1 MLWVKKS
8 FFSFLFS
15 FFFLICEKKVIYSSK
30 QEHQLASMH
39 GADKKKIISGEVSY
53 WQT

>member
-1 MLWVKKS
+1 
-8 FFSFLFS
+8 
-15 FFFLICEKKVIYSSK
+15 VIYSSK